1 MGVFDVLGAT
11 RETAHTKL
19 LAWLL
24 DPNEDHGLGSLLSRA
39 FCSGTVG
46 QHVSLRG
53 AVVRSE
59 VAQRRSRPDIVIS
72 TPSHYLMVEN
82 KIRDEAFRRTQ
93 FIQHLSGTAPLRGQI
108 PALVLDGCAKKHMQP
123 ASVGV

>member
-59 VAQRRSRPDIVIS
+59 MTLAAKYLPSFLVRGCSAPAGN
-72 TPSHYLMVEN
+72 TP
-82 KIRDEAFRRTQ
+82 
-93 FIQHLSGTAPLRGQI
+93 LSSQ
-108 PALVLDGCAKKHMQP
+108 LVLDGCATKHMQP